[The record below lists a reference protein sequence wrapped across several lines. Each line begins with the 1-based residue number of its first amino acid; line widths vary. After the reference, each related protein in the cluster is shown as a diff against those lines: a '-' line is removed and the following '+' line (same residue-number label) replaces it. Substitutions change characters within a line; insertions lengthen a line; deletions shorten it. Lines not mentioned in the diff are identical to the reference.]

1 MNSIRHTHLSLKLD
15 FASLKKGA
23 RPSRPFGDWLNGSLP
38 SAPKN
43 TPTHTSG
50 TPVPLSKNPKSSCF
64 WFCLTLASLLSL
76 GASAFAVA
84 PANEGG
90 GQKRPNI
97 IVLLCDDLGYGDVQC
112 LNTQR
117 GKIPTPH
124 LDALAKSGMI
134 FTDAHS
140 ASSVCTPTRYGLMTG
155 RYPWRTTLQK
165 GVVQGFAPALISA
178 DRPTVASFLK
188 SQGYHTAI
196 LGKWHLN
203 FLYTDPKTGE
213 KLDERKVP
221 RGLAPVGS
229 KIPDGPTSRGFDYF
243 HGFHHARDMECV
255 IENDAVVEHDD
266 PINMLP
272 RLTKKAV
279 AYLDERAKD
288 KNTPFFLYLPY
299 GSPHAPIV
307 PGKEWQGKSGIN
319 PYADFVMQND
329 DSVGQILAA
338 LEKNGQRE
346 NTLLIFSSDNGCSAK
361 DANVKEL
368 NKHGHF
374 PSAGYRGYKTEL
386 WEGGHRVPFLVSWPA
401 RIQPVSSNDSTIC
414 LNDLFATCA
423 ELLGV
428 KTPAN
433 SCEDSVSFLPAF
445 QNKPISSTRKG
456 IVHHSVSGFFSY
468 RLGDWKLL
476 LARDGGAQSERK
488 KSSNSKL
495 PETQLYNLAKDPAEI
510 ANLYTTNPTKA
521 DELLAALKNDI
532 HRGRST
538 DGPESANDIDQ
549 IVLWK
554 SAGRATWKLDV
565 IKPGD
570 YHVDLTYAG
579 ENPLVWSVGCLDS
592 NLETARIKSP
602 RLTPVTNLSLA
613 SHTSISR

>member
-1 MNSIRHTHLSLKLD
+1 MKSMRLLSFFIVSFLSL
-15 FASLKKGA
+15 
-23 RPSRPFGDWLNGSLP
+23 
-38 SAPKN
+38 
-43 TPTHTSG
+43 
-50 TPVPLSKNPKSSCF
+50 V
-64 WFCLTLASLLSL
+64 
-76 GASAFAVA
+76 ASAFVA
-84 PANEGG
+84 RGSSNESG
-90 GQKRPNI
+90 GQAPPNI

-112 LNTQR
+112 LNPER

-165 GVVQGFAPALISA
+165 GVVQGFAPNLIAA

-203 FLYTDPKTGE
+203 FLYTDPATGE

-221 RGLAPVGS
+221 QGLAPVGS

-243 HGFHHARDMECV
+243 HGFHHAGDMECV
-255 IENDAVVEHDD
+255 IENDTVLEHDD

-279 AYLDERAKD
+279 AYLDERAKH

-319 PYADFVMQND
+319 AYADFVMQND

-346 NTLLIFSSDNGCSAK
+346 KTLVVFSSDNGCSAK
-361 DANVKEL
+361 DAKVKEL
-368 NKHGHF
+368 NKNGHF
-374 PSAGYRGYKTEL
+374 PSAQYRGYKTEL
-386 WEGGHRVPFLVSWPA
+386 WEGGHRVPFLASWPA
-401 RIQPVSSNDSTIC
+401 RIQPGSSNDSTIC
-414 LNDLFATCA
+414 LNDIFATCA
-423 ELLGV
+423 EMLGA

-433 SCEDSVSFLPAF
+433 SCEDSVSFLPAL
-445 QNKPISSTRKG
+445 QNKPIASTRRG
-456 IVHHSVSGFFSY
+456 IVHHSFLGFFSY

-476 LARDGGAQSERK
+476 LARDGGTKSEK
-488 KSSNSKL
+488 ELAKNPAVPKA
-495 PETQLYNLAKDPAEI
+495 QLYNLASDPAES
-510 ANLYTTNPTKA
+510 ANLYESNPSKA

-532 HRGRST
+532 QRGRST
-538 DGPESANDIDQ
+538 DGPESSNDTDR
-549 IVLWK
+549 IVVWK
-554 SAGRATWKLDV
+554 S
-565 IKPGD
+565 PGD
-570 YHVDLTYAG
+570 KKT
-579 ENPLVWSVGCLDS
+579 E
-592 NLETARIKSP
+592 ETDE
-602 RLTPVTNLSLA
+602 L
-613 SHTSISR
+613 

>member
-1 MNSIRHTHLSLKLD
+1 M
-15 FASLKKGA
+15 
-23 RPSRPFGDWLNGSLP
+23 
-38 SAPKN
+38 
-43 TPTHTSG
+43 
-50 TPVPLSKNPKSSCF
+50 
-64 WFCLTLASLLSL
+64 TLASLLSL

-84 PANEGG
+84 PSNEGG

-112 LNTQR
+112 LNPER

-155 RYPWRTTLQK
+155 RYPWRTTLQH

-203 FLYTDPKTGE
+203 FLYTDPATGE
-213 KLDERKVP
+213 KLVARKVP

-243 HGFHHARDMECV
+243 HGFHHAGDMECV
-255 IENDAVVEHDD
+255 IANDTVVEHDA

-307 PGKEWQGKSGIN
+307 PSKEWQGKSGIN

-361 DANVKEL
+361 DANAKEL
-368 NKHGHF
+368 NKHGHY
-374 PSAGYRGYKTEL
+374 PSAAYRGYKTEL
-386 WEGGHRVPFLVSWPA
+386 WEGGHRVPFLASWPA
-401 RIQPVSSNDSTIC
+401 RIPPGSSNDSMIG
-414 LNDLFATCA
+414 LNDIFATCA
-423 ELLGV
+423 ELLGT

-445 QNKPISSTRKG
+445 QNKPIPSTRRG
-456 IVHHSVSGFFSY
+456 IVHHSSLGFFSY

-476 LARDGGAQSERK
+476 LARDGGTTSER
-488 KSSNSKL
+488 
-495 PETQLYNLAKDPAEI
+495 NLAKNPTLPKAQLYDLASDPSES
-510 ANLYTTNPTKA
+510 ANLYETNPTKA

-538 DGPESANDIDQ
+538 DGPESSNDIDQ

-554 SAGRATWKLDV
+554 ATSDK
-565 IKPGD
+565 K
-570 YHVDLTYAG
+570 
-579 ENPLVWSVGCLDS
+579 N
-592 NLETARIKSP
+592 
-602 RLTPVTNLSLA
+602 
-613 SHTSISR
+613 